1 MEINVTHY
9 GMDGEENIKLMGN
22 ETNLKE
28 NSFDLFCQLCKELL
42 VKNGRKMMVII
53 CGIYPRITTN
63 QFCKRNMLKKTKTY
77 KTNANQ
83 K

>member
-28 NSFDLFCQLCKELL
+28 NCFDLFCQLCKELL
-42 VKNGRKMMVII
+42 VKNGRK
-53 CGIYPRITTN
+53 R
-63 QFCKRNMLKKTKTY
+63 
-77 KTNANQ
+77 
-83 K
+83 